1 MKMPAIGAA
10 RVLRDQ
16 ALHEP
21 DIPAEGKLMAP
32 VATTPLQAH
41 GGAFLFEDRTP
52 DDVFTAEDLSD
63 EHLAI
68 ARTVDQFWANEVEP
82 NLGAIRRQ
90 EPGLALSILRKS
102 AGLGLAAIA
111 IPEKFGGMEMDLASV
126 MIASEHLARDGSY
139 GSWHSAH
146 TGIGTLPVLLF
157 GTEEQ
162 KARYLPRLA
171 NAELLAAYALTEPL
185 AGSDALAIRT
195 RADHSSD
202 GKHYVLNGQKM
213 WITNGGA
220 ADLFTV
226 FAKVGGEKFTAFL
239 VERSFGGVSSGAEEH
254 KMGMKGS
261 STTAVYFD
269 NVHVPVENL
278 LGEIGRGHVIA
289 FNILNVGRLKLGAGA
304 LGGAKDVIAISLK
317 YAKERKA
324 FGSTIAQF
332 GAIQHKLAEMA
343 IRTYAVESM
352 VWRVVGLIESQ
363 LQLSASEPAAQA
375 AREVKAVEEFACEC
389 SMIKVYASE
398 MLDYVVDEGV
408 QIHGGYGYHQDYAVE
423 RAYRDARI
431 NRIFE
436 GTNEINRLLITGML
450 LKRAARGQLALA
462 PAVQAA
468 LKTAGDISNPTDSDE
483 ELRLVRNAK
492 KIALLT
498 IGIAYQ
504 KFQGELEKQQ
514 EIPMN
519 ISDIIMEVFAMESA
533 VLRSRKLAAAGKGTN
548 AADMTAVFLREAM
561 DRLEISSRQVLG
573 ACSHDKDLQQNM
585 AVLRRLANYDPPD
598 AVQLRRNIATR
609 SLAAGA
615 YTV

>member
-1 MKMPAIGAA
+1 MGS
-10 RVLRDQ
+10 
-16 ALHEP
+16 
-21 DIPAEGKLMAP
+21 
-32 VATTPLQAH
+32 ATATPLRAQ
-41 GGAFLFEDRTP
+41 GGAFLVEDRAP
-52 DDVFTAEDLSD
+52 EDVFTFEDLSD

-82 NLGAIRRQ
+82 NLEAIRQ
-90 EPGLALSILRKS
+90 HKPGLALSILRKS
-102 AGLGLAAIA
+102 AELGLTAIA
-111 IPEKFGGMEMDLASV
+111 IPEEFGGMEMDLASV

-146 TGIGTLPVLLF
+146 TGIGTLPVLFF
-157 GTEEQ
+157 GTDEQ
-162 KARYLPRLA
+162 KRKYLPRLA
-171 NAELLAAYALTEPL
+171 KAELLAAYALTEPW

-195 RADHSSD
+195 RADLTAD

-213 WITNGGA
+213 WITNGGM

-239 VERSFGGVSSGAEEH
+239 VERSLGGVGSGAEEH

-269 NVHVPVENL
+269 NVRVPVENV
-278 LGEIGRGHVIA
+278 LGEVGRGHVIA
-289 FNILNVGRLKLGAGA
+289 FNILNIGRLKLGAGA
-304 LGGAKDVIAISLK
+304 LGGAKDVLAISLK

-324 FGSTIAQF
+324 FGSSIAQF

-363 LQLSASEPAAQA
+363 LQFSDHNSSPQSQSEL
-375 AREVKAVEEFACEC
+375 KAVEEYAAEC
-389 SMIKVYASE
+389 SMVKVFASE

-408 QIHGGYGYHQDYAVE
+408 QVHGGYGYHQDYAVE
-423 RAYRDARI
+423 RAYRDSRV

-450 LKRAARGQLALA
+450 LKRAARGQLALMSALQAVLKAA
-462 PAVQAA
+462 PDEIAN
-468 LKTAGDISNPTDSDE
+468 LPTNDPE
-483 ELRLVRNAK
+483 RNLVKSAK

-504 KFQGELEKQQ
+504 KYREELDKQQ
-514 EIPMN
+514 EISMHL
-519 ISDIIMEVFAMESA
+519 SDIVIEVFAMESA
-533 VLRSRKLAAAGKGTN
+533 LLRSRKLAGSSKEQN
-548 AADMTAVFLREAM
+548 AAEMASVFLRDAM
-561 DRLEISSRQVLG
+561 NRVEISARNILG
-573 ACSHDKDLQQNM
+573 ACATGKGLHENM
-585 AVLRRLANYDPPD
+585 GTLRLLANYGPIDSI
-598 AVQLRRNIATR
+598 QLRRNIAGR
-609 SLAAGA
+609 LLANGYYA
-615 YTV
+615 V